1 MNVLL
6 ASFVLVFGLTM
17 LARPTMGA
25 GWFWDAGNGFGFASF
40 AGLLCLMVTSS
51 RRLDVRAHQLLG
63 YVVLLLA
70 ALHAFWFLLGDAAF
84 AEFLKPGAP
93 DYMWLG
99 VAGMLLLA
107 VLVASALL
115 PDRLQMYRDYG
126 AFKHWHEVQAVA
138 CIAAVSYH
146 VMRSGF
152 YLGSWYQVLLF
163 GSLVAVAIFGR
174 WLVPR
179 LGQLSI
185 ARPMAFLY
193 VSLAFTAA
201 FAAIRNLPE

>member
-6 ASFVLVFGLTM
+6 ATFVLVFGLTM

-25 GWFWDAGNGFGFASF
+25 GWFWDAGNGFGFAAC
-40 AGLLCLMVTSS
+40 AGLLCLMLTSS

-63 YVVLLLA
+63 YAVLLLA
-70 ALHAFWFLLGDAAF
+70 VVHAFWFLLGDAAF

-99 VAGMLLLA
+99 VAGMLLLFF
-107 VLVASALL
+107 LVVSALL
-115 PDRLQMYRDYG
+115 PERMRLYRDYP
-126 AFKHWHEVQAVA
+126 AFKYWHEVQAVA
-138 CIAAVSYH
+138 CVAAVSYH

-152 YLGSWYQVLLF
+152 YLGSWYQVMLF
-163 GSLVAVAIFGR
+163 TGLASLVIFGR
-174 WLVPR
+174 RLVVR
-179 LGQLSI
+179 FGQLDI
-185 ARPMAFLY
+185 ARPTAFVF

-201 FAAIRNLPE
+201 FVAIRNLPA